1 MIVKDMMNTNIY
13 TIKQDAPLKDAIDKL
28 QELDI
33 RRLFVEDDDNNIVG
47 QISNSDLIELMI
59 PNEVFK
65 IDDVKVSDV
74 MCEIVNTI
82 YSNSSIEDAANLML
96 RAETSG
102 LLVCEDGKNVGVV
115 TKTDLCRIVSMSDV
129 LLRK

>member
-33 RRLFVEDDDNNIVG
+33 GRLFVEDDDNKIVG

-82 YSNSSIEDAANLML
+82 YSDSSIEDAANLML

-115 TKTDLCRIVSMSDV
+115 TKTDLCRMVSMSDV

>member
-33 RRLFVEDDDNNIVG
+33 GRLFVEDDDNNIVG

>member
-33 RRLFVEDDDNNIVG
+33 GRLFVEDDDNNIVG
-47 QISNSDLIELMI
+47 QISNSDLIDLMI

>member
-33 RRLFVEDDDNNIVG
+33 GRLFVEDDDNKIVG

-65 IDDVKVSDV
+65 IDDVKVSDL

-82 YSNSSIEDAANLML
+82 YSDSSIEDAANLML

-115 TKTDLCRIVSMSDV
+115 TKTDLCRMVSMSDV

>member
-13 TIKQDAPLKDAIDKL
+13 TIKQDASLKDAIDKL

-33 RRLFVEDDDNNIVG
+33 GRLFVEDNDNNIVG

-59 PNEVFK
+59 PNKVFK

-82 YSNSSIEDAANLML
+82 YSSSSIEDAANLML

-115 TKTDLCRIVSMSDV
+115 TKTDLCRMVSMSDV
-129 LLRK
+129 ILRK

>member
-1 MIVKDMMNTNIY
+1 
-13 TIKQDAPLKDAIDKL
+13 
-28 QELDI
+28 
-33 RRLFVEDDDNNIVG
+33 
-47 QISNSDLIELMI
+47 MI

-82 YSNSSIEDAANLML
+82 YSDSSIEDAANLML

-115 TKTDLCRIVSMSDV
+115 TKTDLCRMVSMSDV

>member
-33 RRLFVEDDDNNIVG
+33 GRLFVEDDDNNIVG

-82 YSNSSIEDAANLML
+82 YSNSSIEDAANLRL

>member
-33 RRLFVEDDDNNIVG
+33 GRLFVKDNDNNIVG

-115 TKTDLCRIVSMSDV
+115 TKTDLCRMVSMSDV
-129 LLRK
+129 ILRK

>member
-33 RRLFVEDDDNNIVG
+33 GRLFVEDDNNNIVG

>member
-33 RRLFVEDDDNNIVG
+33 GLFVEDDDNNIVG